1 MPADVILVILY
12 IASFAALYSLF
23 STRIHKMLRESK
35 KRGQEAKSEKE
46 VKKERSHMSR
56 DDTTLEAVAVRE
68 REGERTCDDEERE
81 TVPEPVIVS
90 SEDEELRK
98 IAVQLSQDEI
108 RVLRFLLERGGECY
122 QMEIYRTLGL
132 PKSTVTKIVHR
143 LSEKG
148 LLIVERR
155 GRYNYVKLAQKDQVR
170 KLVSV
175 AQLVA

>member
-1 MPADVILVILY
+1 MSTDIILVILY

-23 STRIHKMLRESK
+23 STRVHKLLKENKK
-35 KRGQEAKSEKE
+35 KREEKRE
-46 VKKERSHMSR
+46 TEINVQKERTEQTSR
-56 DDTTLEAVAVRE
+56 RVEI
-68 REGERTCDDEERE
+68 EEKIE
-81 TVPEPVIVS
+81 EDVSGVPEPVIVEKEENG
-90 SEDEELRK
+90 EDESVRK
-98 IAVQLSQDEI
+98 LIAQLSQDEI

-148 LLIVERR
+148 ILIVERR
-155 GRYNYVKLAQKDQVR
+155 GRYNYVKLSQKDLVK
-170 KLVSV
+170 KLVSL